1 MVSFLLS
8 VDEIEKQVE
17 NLYATVMD
25 QLYKQYA
32 GLPFDETLLF
42 QTAMKGKELAET
54 ALEQSIS
61 PRQFYLLMLENLGNV
76 IGLPYIL
83 QFTKEYEKISTPE
96 VQLDGKPVNLLNWGK
111 FRIQTTDWSALKV
124 AFDSFVEQAPKLIPC
139 VEQRFTAHREI
150 CERYNENPLDI
161 YLEKEQI
168 QYSTLTRL
176 ITQLAEKAQKPLLQ
190 AAEHYCQ
197 EIKGEPFS
205 PQDDHVFF
213 HYHVQ
218 QPLNNHLRGLNPLVH
233 VKRTLKTL
241 GFSVEGIKIDSE
253 DRPRKHPHAVCI
265 EVRIPEDI
273 RVINNPSNPLGAF
286 VSVFH
291 EFGHGIHALCANP
304 NDPFWKRHA
313 IPLSVAETFSFLI
326 DGLLDNR
333 LFLTKELGLPSE
345 VINDCF
351 DRSRAS
357 GLFFTVFLAAN
368 SLMKLSFWKE
378 GLSFEQAA
386 SRWENLTRRFYI
398 EIPGNYWLLYPIN
411 VQNILYNPSYL
422 MASVRKTQIQHIL
435 FEEFGEAWWEEP
447 RAGKYIAELAA
458 TRAEFPISKFPLDPV
473 PFLKQIT
480 QLSFI

>member
-1 MVSFLLS
+1 
-8 VDEIEKQVE
+8 
-17 NLYATVMD
+17 
-25 QLYKQYA
+25 
-32 GLPFDETLLF
+32 
-42 QTAMKGKELAET
+42 MKGKELAET

-61 PRQFYLLMLENLGNV
+61 PRPFYLLMLENLGNV

-124 AFDSFVEQAPKLIPC
+124 AFDSFVEQAPELIPC
-139 VEQRFTAHREI
+139 VEQQFTAQREI

-176 ITQLAEKAQKPLLQ
+176 ITQLAEKARKPFLQ

-213 HYHVQ
+213 QYHVQ
-218 QPLNNHLRGLNPLVH
+218 QPLNNHLRGLDPLVH
-233 VKRTLKTL
+233 VKRTLKRL

-253 DRPRKHPHAVCI
+253 DRPRKHPHAVCV

-291 EFGHGIHALCANP
+291 EFGHSIHALCANSK
-304 NDPFWKRHA
+304 DPFWKRHA
-313 IPLSVAETFSFLI
+313 VPLSVAETFSFLI
-326 DGLLDNR
+326 DGILDNR
-333 LFLTKELGLPSE
+333 LYLTKELGLPSE

-378 GLSFEQAA
+378 GLSFEQAS

-411 VQNILYNPSYL
+411 VQQILYNPSYL

-435 FEEFGEAWWEEP
+435 LEEFGEAWWEEP
-447 RAGKYIAELAA
+447 RAGKYIAELAE
-458 TRAEFPISKFPLDPV
+458 TRAEFPISKFPLDPQ

-480 QLSFI
+480 QLSFT